1 MRRNERPRKHFPS
14 LILQSVR
21 PKMRSCASAT
31 NTSCTLSATAIRS
44 SPVFFPPTSSPP
56 RARTCCATIRRPK
69 NWRPRRSGTGG
80 FSTTPST
87 FKSSSR
93 SPATRSIRSAPIAD
107 LIEAVERLL
116 GTRDILLSQAAIW
129 AKYAGTGDFE
139 QTLHLDYQG
148 NTLVVPRDDGAFRQV
163 NMILYY
169 SDVGPE
175 LGPTCVVPLEHTRDL
190 SPWPPFRPRKK
201 YPDLYRHEKALPA
214 KAGDL
219 LLFSMSTFHRAS
231 ELTADFGARLSHHF
245 VWRAAAYPFAGY
257 HQWSHFGEKP
267 ELARFIERATVRQRE
282 VIGFPP
288 PGHRYWNEQTLAGVA
303 ARYPRMDMRP
313 YAATAESTP

>member
-1 MRRNERPRKHFPS
+1 MRIDDQHLQH
-14 LILQSVR
+14 LIRHGYAVV
-21 PKMRSCASAT
+21 PGF
-31 NTSCTLSATAIRS
+31 LSAEELTA
-44 SPVFFPPTSSPP
+44 P
-56 RARTCCATIRRPK
+56 RANLLRYYPTPEELAATPERYGWVFDDPEHLQIEFPFAGDAL
-69 NWRPRRSGTGG
+69 NHV
-80 FSTTPST
+80 STHP
-87 FKSSSR
+87 
-93 SPATRSIRSAPIAD
+93 D
-107 LIEAVERLL
+107 LIDAVERLL
-116 GTRDILLSQAAIW
+116 GTPEVLLSQAAIW

-139 QTLHLDYQG
+139 QTMHLDYQG
-148 NTLVVPRDDGAFRQV
+148 NTLVVPREDGAFRQV

-169 SDVGPE
+169 SDVGPD

-231 ELTADFGARLSHHF
+231 EVTADFGVRLSHHF

-257 HQWSHFGEKP
+257 HQWSRFGEKP
-267 ELARFIERATVRQRE
+267 DLARFIEQATPRQRE

-288 PGHRYWNEQTLAGVA
+288 PGHAYWNEQTLAGVA
-303 ARYPRMDMRP
+303 ARYPRMDMKP
-313 YAATAESTP
+313 YAQR

>member
-1 MRRNERPRKHFPS
+1 
-14 LILQSVR
+14 VR
-21 PKMRSCASAT
+21 ITDEHTRHLLRHGYAVVPGFL
-31 NTSCTLSATAIRS
+31 TLEELAA
-44 SPVFFPPTSSPP
+44 P
-56 RARTCCATIRRPK
+56 RANLLRYYPTPEELAATPERYGWIYDDPEHLQIEFPFAGDAL
-69 NWRPRRSGTGG
+69 NHI
-80 FSTTPST
+80 STHP
-87 FKSSSR
+87 
-93 SPATRSIRSAPIAD
+93 D
-107 LIEAVERLL
+107 LIDAVERLL
-116 GTRDILLSQAAIW
+116 GTRDVLLSQAAIW

-139 QTLHLDYQG
+139 QTMHLDYQG

-169 SDVGPE
+169 SDVGPD

-190 SPWPPFRPRKK
+190 SSWPPFRPRKK
-201 YPDLYRHEKALPA
+201 YPELYRHEKALPA

-231 ELTADFGARLSHHF
+231 ELTAGFGARLSHHF

-267 ELARFIERATVRQRE
+267 ELARFIERATPRQRE

-288 PGHRYWNEQTLAGVA
+288 PGHPYWNEQTLAGVA
-303 ARYPRMDMRP
+303 ARYPRMDMKP
-313 YAATAESTP
+313 YAMAFGDGS